1 RGTCADDLA
10 IVDLC
15 DDVGFTG
22 FVNLMFAVLLDLFAK
37 QGFPIE
43 VLFLFG
49 ECDARC
55 TDGAGRCDNP
65 KCGTAIDHGYA
76 PFLVFER
83 GAVRGTF
90 RPCWCK
96 FRASL

>member
-1 RGTCADDLA
+1 MAGQQNY
-10 IVDLC
+10 IQP
-15 DDVGFTG
+15 DVSRELWRSPVTARL
-22 FVNLMFAVLLDLFAK
+22 NLFAK

-55 TDGAGRCDNP
+55 PNGAGRCDNP

-76 PFLVFER
+76 PFLGF
-83 GAVRGTF
+83 
-90 RPCWCK
+90 
-96 FRASL
+96 